1 MASSKNKIRES
12 RKDRIFKSI
21 CFFFILLWVIV
32 LLFPIY
38 WLLTSSVKDQAA
50 AMRNPPDFVPVMPNE
65 YVIDIEG
72 GADYDFTEDAAKLI
86 WYVGARYTN
95 ANMGKLTVRQIA
107 GNRVVNKASVSLR
120 VLNQYRYS
128 IFPGEVSE
136 SMLTRPGT
144 LADCVNVLKDANAYS
159 GGGGAYKSYKSSE
172 TTENM
177 LAATK
182 GLTILEGTVLN
193 VSYSKSFS
201 SLFNNYYTAWTY
213 YLQENGITF
222 GRFLL
227 NSAVI
232 SVAAILIQWVVSA
245 LAAYALSKMLP
256 RLIAQIAEVFFIAVL
271 MIPGIV
277 YTLPLYLMVSQTG
290 LLSSPLAVILP
301 GIPNAIAIVLFKSF
315 FDNIPN
321 DMVEAAKIDGAP
333 PLRIFM
339 QVIMPLSFSVFGVIA
354 ILVFTSTWNDYMW
367 PMMVLK
373 DIEDQ
378 TFPIIVSSMT
388 NYTSGGR
395 VDYTI
400 SLAMSVIASLPT
412 LLIFLLFQK
421 QMQKGLVFGGL
432 KG

>member
-1 MASSKNKIRES
+1 MF
-12 RKDRIFKSI
+12 RIPKVFPA
-21 CFFFILLWVIV
+21 CF
-32 LLFPIY
+32 
-38 WLLTSSVKDQAA
+38 
-50 AMRNPPDFVPVMPNE
+50 
-65 YVIDIEG
+65 
-72 GADYDFTEDAAKLI
+72 
-86 WYVGARYTN
+86 
-95 ANMGKLTVRQIA
+95 
-107 GNRVVNKASVSLR
+107 
-120 VLNQYRYS
+120 
-128 IFPGEVSE
+128 
-136 SMLTRPGT
+136 
-144 LADCVNVLKDANAYS
+144 
-159 GGGGAYKSYKSSE
+159 
-172 TTENM
+172 
-177 LAATK
+177 
-182 GLTILEGTVLN
+182 
-193 VSYSKSFS
+193 
-201 SLFNNYYTAWTY
+201 NYYTAWTY